1 VFLPTQSL
9 PSGQPWADPWLALIG
24 LADQFGGAAVNSR
37 RQLSHDR
44 AGPYRSEGRRQRP
57 SMKLLMDKAIG
68 ANGEPSWS
76 LDGAD
81 GNRSDAASIAVAVRP
96 RRHAAHRVH
105 AAGPIPAHSAKVYA
119 VNTL

>member
-1 VFLPTQSL
+1 MFLPTQSL

-81 GNRSDAASIAVAVRP
+81 GN
-96 RRHAAHRVH
+96 
-105 AAGPIPAHSAKVYA
+105 
-119 VNTL
+119 